1 MARLLLIRLLCS
13 FATCNAVCLGFAGQA
28 LASSAEHGPTR
39 IKDTN
44 WQRYVVAPTSRDVLA
59 VRVLSSTGDVTNAQ
73 GVLGSGVAILKRV
86 SPDVPPSVTVDFG
99 KVVVGYPQIS
109 FAGSSGN
116 NPGVRL
122 AFSESLQYLTDRSDF
137 TRSDYFG
144 GPGTDQYAVPAQ
156 PVVWTDT
163 LGCDANGKVCA
174 DGLHGF
180 RYLKISLDALPGDAP
195 DAQPYGEVDVNGIS
209 LDFTAYLGTPD
220 TYLGWF
226 DSSDPQLN
234 QFWYDASYTDE
245 LVTDKFRSTD
255 VDPFGESPSL
265 DGKVVILDGAKRDR
279 LPYVGDIAV
288 SGRTDYL
295 THDVGAAVRN
305 VLADLADHQ
314 RADGWI
320 PGDPPY
326 TLQLFDYPLWWVIA
340 SWDYVLYTGDTDYAA
355 FYYPNL
361 VKLLDSWCPSVT
373 DSRELLDK
381 GLSCTLGTPSSITPS
396 CWTDGGGYAD
406 YAFLPRTGE
415 VTYYNALYA
424 LALLD
429 AARLATTLGQGS
441 DASRWQQREARV
453 ASAINTYLWDPAA
466 GAYLDSATGPA
477 RHGQDGNG
485 LGILAGLASPSQAAS
500 ALNYLA
506 SATAQPYGNA
516 FMDND
521 TLVSGGSQRVYAFT
535 SYLDIQAR
543 FLNGQADSAIDEIKR
558 LYGWMAGQD
567 PGTTDWEGIGAG
579 GSLYEGAGTSAAH
592 GWSTGVVPALT
603 NCLLGVIPTGPG
615 FATWIVQPHPGTVS
629 WAQGQLPTPHGPLG
643 VSWSTGSAGGR
654 FTMTVIAPPGT
665 TGDVAVPA
673 NGSAVQVRVDGL
685 LVFYKGKG
693 IGRRFGAQQSNG
705 YVTLHGIRAGRHTI
719 TVSGSQ

>member
-1 MARLLLIRLLCS
+1 MGPSRARLLLLGLLC
-13 FATCNAVCLGFAGQA
+13 FAGPA
-28 LASSAEHGPTR
+28 LAAPAERGPTR
-39 IKDTN
+39 VKDTN
-44 WQRYVVAPTSRDVLA
+44 WQRYVVAPTSRNVLP

-73 GVLGSGVAILKRV
+73 GVLGSGVARLQR
-86 SPDVPPSVTVDFG
+86 STPQDVVPSVTVDFG
-99 KVVVGYPQIS
+99 KVVVGYPKIS
-109 FAGSSGN
+109 FAGSSGT

-122 AFSESLQYLTDRSDF
+122 AFSESIQYLTDRSDW
-137 TRSDYFG
+137 TRDVFFF
-144 GPGTDQYAVPAQ
+144 GPGTDQFTVPSQ

-163 LGCDANGKVCA
+163 KGCDANGKVCA

-180 RYLKISLDALPGDAP
+180 RYLKISLDALSGDAP

-245 LVTDKFRSTD
+245 LVTDTFRSTD
-255 VDPFGESPSL
+255 VDPRAANSPGL
-265 DGKVVILDGAKRDR
+265 EGKVVLLDGAKRDR
-279 LPYVGDIAV
+279 EPYVADIAV
-288 SGRTDYL
+288 AGRTDYL
-295 THDVGAAVRN
+295 THDVGTAARN

-320 PGDPPY
+320 PPASLIGY
-326 TLQLFDYPLWWVIA
+326 TLPLFEYPLWWVTA

-355 FYYPNL
+355 LYYPNL

-373 DSRELLDK
+373 DSHGLLDK
-381 GLSCTLGTPSSITPS
+381 GLNGT
-396 CWTDGGGYAD
+396 GGYED

-429 AARLATTLGQGS
+429 AARLATSLGQGS
-441 DASRWQQREARV
+441 DATRWQQREAGV

-485 LGILAGLASPSQAAS
+485 LAILAGVASPSQANS

-506 SATAQPYGNA
+506 QTTAQPYGNA

-543 FLNGQADSAIDEIKR
+543 FLNGQTNSAIDEIKR
-558 LYGWMAGQD
+558 LYGWMAAQD

-579 GSLYEGAGTSAAH
+579 GSLYEGGGTSAAH
-592 GWSTGVVPALT
+592 GWSTGVLPALT
-603 NCLLGVIPTGPG
+603 NDLLGATPTGPG
-615 FATWIVQPHPGTVS
+615 FATWTVQPHPGTVT

-643 VSWSTGSAGGR
+643 VSWSNGSARGR
-654 FTMTVIAPPGT
+654 FSMTVIAPPGT

-673 NGSAVQVRVDGL
+673 NGSAVQVRVDGQ
-685 LVFYKGKG
+685 LVFHKG

-705 YVTLHGIRAGRHTI
+705 YVTLHGIPAGRHAI
-719 TVSGSQ
+719 TVSGGR

>member
-1 MARLLLIRLLCS
+1 MIKSASIARLLLIRLLCS
-13 FATCNAVCLGFAGQA
+13 FATCNAVCLDFADPA
-28 LASSAEHGPTR
+28 LAASAEHGPTR

-44 WQRYVVAPTSRDVLA
+44 WQRYVVAPTSRDVLP

-255 VDPFGESPSL
+255 VDPFGESPRL
-265 DGKVVILDGAKRDR
+265 DGKLVILDGAKRDR
-279 LPYVGDIAV
+279 LPYVGDISV
-288 SGRTDYL
+288 SGRTNYL

-314 RADGWI
+314 RGDGWI
-320 PGDPPY
+320 PPSPPY
-326 TLQLFDYPLWWVIA
+326 TLTLFDHELWWLIA
-340 SWDYVLYTGDTDYAA
+340 SWDYVLYTGNTGYAA
-355 FYYPNL
+355 FYYRNL

-373 DSRELLDK
+373 DSRGLLDK
-381 GLSCTLGTPSSITPS
+381 GLNGAYLGWSDFCFP
-396 CWTDGGGYAD
+396 CQ
-406 YAFLPRTGE
+406 RTGE

-441 DASRWQQREARV
+441 DATRWQQREAGV

-466 GAYLDSATGPA
+466 GAYLDSAVGAT

-485 LGILAGLASPSQAAS
+485 LAILAGVASPDQTDS

-543 FLNGQADSAIDEIKR
+543 FLNGQANSAIDEIKR

-603 NCLLGVIPTGPG
+603 NYLLGVIPTGPG

-673 NGSAVQVRVDGL
+673 NGSAVQVRVDGQ

>member
-1 MARLLLIRLLCS
+1 MSASRVRLLLIRLLCS
-13 FATCNAVCLGFAGQA
+13 LATYNAVCLGFADPVLAA
-28 LASSAEHGPTR
+28 LAEHGPTR

-44 WQRYVVAPTSRDVLA
+44 WQRYVVAPTSRDVLP
-59 VRVLSSTGDVTNAQ
+59 VRVLSSTGDVTNAP
-73 GVLGSGVAILKRV
+73 GVLGSGVARLQRSTPQDAV
-86 SPDVPPSVTVDFG
+86 PSVTVDFG
-99 KVVVGYPQIS
+99 KVVVGYPKIS
-109 FAGSSGN
+109 FAGSSGT

-137 TRSDYFG
+137 TRSDYSG
-144 GPGTDQYAVPAQ
+144 GPGTDQYAVPPQ

-163 LGCDANGKVCA
+163 KGCDTNGKVCA

-180 RYLKISLDALPGDAP
+180 RYLKISLDALSGDAP

-245 LVTDKFRSTD
+245 LVTDTFRSTD
-255 VDPFGESPSL
+255 VYPLGADSPTL
-265 DGKVVILDGAKRDR
+265 DGKVVLHDGAKRDR
-279 LPYVGDIAV
+279 DPYAADIAV

-295 THDVGAAVRN
+295 THAVSAATRN

-320 PGDPPY
+320 PPASASGY
-326 TLQLFDYPLWWVIA
+326 TLPFFEYPLWWVIA

-355 FYYPNL
+355 RYYPNL
-361 VKLLDSWCPSVT
+361 VKLLDSWYPSVT
-373 DSRELLDK
+373 DSRGLLDK
-381 GLSCTLGTPSSITPS
+381 GLNGT
-396 CWTDGGGYAD
+396 GGYLD
-406 YAFLPRTGE
+406 YDVFLPRTGE

-441 DASRWQQREARV
+441 DATRWQQREAGV
-453 ASAINTYLWDPAA
+453 ASAINTYLWDPGA
-466 GAYLDSATGPA
+466 GAYLDMATGPA
-477 RHGQDGNG
+477 RHAQDGNG
-485 LGILAGLASPSQAAS
+485 LAILAGVASPSQAGS

-506 SATAQPYGNA
+506 QTTAQQYGNA

-521 TLVSGGSQRVYAFT
+521 TLSSDGTQRVYAFT

-558 LYGWMAGQD
+558 LYGWMAKQD
-567 PGTTDWEGIGAG
+567 PGTTDWEGIGAD
-579 GSLYEGAGTSAAH
+579 GSLFWGAFTSAAH
-592 GWSTGVVPALT
+592 GWSTGVLPALT
-603 NCLLGVIPTGPG
+603 NDLLGATPTGPG
-615 FATWIVQPHPGTVS
+615 FATWTVQPHPGTVS

-643 VSWSTGSAGGR
+643 VSWSTGSTGRR
-654 FTMTVIAPPGT
+654 FTMTVISPLGT

-673 NGSAVQVRVDGL
+673 NGSAVRVRVDGQ
-685 LVFYKGKG
+685 LVFHKG
-693 IGRRFGAQQSNG
+693 IGRRFGAQQSGG
-705 YVTLHGIRAGRHTI
+705 YVTLHGIPAGRHTV
-719 TVSGSQ
+719 TVAGSQ